1 MATLINIMVLWLV
14 LLTVGMAGL
23 FVQFY
28 RTRQVLSDRM
38 RQVDLH
44 DGFNLLLQKLDRYDM
59 HRDRELREAVE
70 LFVRRCEADPIVA
83 DRMFINITELKARLK

>member
-1 MATLINIMVLWLV
+1 
-14 LLTVGMAGL
+14 MAGL

-44 DGFNLLLQKLDRYDM
+44 DGFNLLLQKLDKYDM

>member
-1 MATLINIMVLWLV
+1 
-14 LLTVGMAGL
+14 
-23 FVQFY
+23 
-28 RTRQVLSDRM
+28 
-38 RQVDLH
+38 
-44 DGFNLLLQKLDRYDM
+44 M

>member
-44 DGFNLLLQKLDRYDM
+44 DGFNLLLQKLDKYDM